1 MKKPFDAWKNIDH
14 IVDWIKRYFVDEASA
29 NTKAVIGISG
39 GKDSTVA
46 AALLCRAIGPE
57 RVVAVMMPQ
66 GKQDDIDDAYDV
78 CDYLKIPEENR
89 FEIDISSTVNA
100 LYKVTYIDNLPPVVT
115 TNTPARIRMTT
126 LYLVAGLVGGR
137 VCNTGNSSELYIGYT
152 TKFGD
157 LAGDFSLFRNYT
169 VREVLAIGDKLG
181 LPKHL
186 VHKVPADGLSGQTDE
201 EKTGISYEVLDA
213 YILDNTIPDYD
224 TFRKIKELNKAAQH
238 KRRTI
243 CITAPYPVFERED
256 RVICYEE
263 EF

>member
-1 MKKPFDAWKNIDH
+1 MQKPFDAWKNIDH
-14 IVDWIKRYFVDEASA
+14 IVGWIKQYFVVEADA

-39 GKDSTVA
+39 GKDSTIA

-66 GKQDDIDDAYDV
+66 GEQNDIDDAYDV

-100 LYKVTYIDNLPPVVT
+100 LYKATYIDDLPPVVT
-115 TNTPARIRMTT
+115 TNTPARVRMTT
-126 LYLVAGLVGGR
+126 LYLIAGLVGGR

-186 VHKVPADGLSGQTDE
+186 VHKAPADGLSGQTDE
-201 EKTGISYEVLDA
+201 EKTGIPYEVLDA

-224 TFRKIKELNKAAQH
+224 IFRKIKELNSAAQH

-256 RVICYEE
+256 RLVCEE